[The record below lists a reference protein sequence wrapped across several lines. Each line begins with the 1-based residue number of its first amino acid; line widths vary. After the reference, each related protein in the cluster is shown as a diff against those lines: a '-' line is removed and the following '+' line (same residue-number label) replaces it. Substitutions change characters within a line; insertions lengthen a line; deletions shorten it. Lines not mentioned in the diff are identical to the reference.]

1 MKKQTNQLQERI
13 DRTAARLAALK
24 AQQQAREARRKTRQA
39 NEARSTR
46 NRALILW
53 GVALEREMQNAPDG
67 ISTIRAIL
75 ERHLVRES
83 ERAAALTFLDA
94 IDRNGS
100 GDSVY

>member
-1 MKKQTNQLQERI
+1 MSKQNNHLQERI
-13 DRTAARLAALK
+13 DRTAAKLAALK
-24 AQQQAREARRKTRQA
+24 AQHQAREARKKAKQA
-39 NEARSTR
+39 SEARATR

-94 IDRNGS
+94 IDRN
-100 GDSVY
+100 DSDKSVE